1 MNQLL
6 RDNAFPLD
14 TDVTN
19 KELSKKT
26 RKASCTFEMLP
37 FKSSLERVLKNLLYS
52 GEILTK

>member
-52 GEILTK
+52 GEIF